1 MIALER
7 NGVSCG
13 LDPELGGAL
22 LSLSVNGI
30 NLLRPAP
37 SKPRD
42 ILETACFPLVPF
54 ANRIADGRM
63 VFEGRQIVLPPDP
76 AALPH
81 AHHGHGWRR
90 PWRLVHKGDV
100 SAVVELR
107 HDPDAWP
114 WAYAATQE
122 VTLVDGGAEVELS
135 VRNLSDRPM
144 PAGLGLHPYFFR
156 GEADVIRLE
165 ARRIV
170 TNSRGGIPIGEEL
183 FVPGEKSLTELD
195 GLDNLLID
203 DSGGVRLGL
212 SGVDHVLTAQG
223 AVGFHVYVPKG
234 EGFFCVEPV
243 THLPNA
249 FAADADKHALA
260 PGDTRRLSMR
270 LTIN

>member
-1 MIALER
+1 MIALGR
-7 NGVSCG
+7 NGVSCT

-22 LSLSVNGI
+22 SSLSVNGI

-54 ANRIADGRM
+54 SNRIEGGRM
-63 VFEGRQIVLPPDP
+63 VFEGQEIVLPPDP

-90 PWRLVHKGDV
+90 PWRLVHKGDI
-100 SAVVELR
+100 SAVLELR

-114 WAYAATQE
+114 WAYLATQQI
-122 VTLVDGGAEVELS
+122 TLVDGGAEVELS
-135 VRNLSDRPM
+135 VQNLSDQPM
-144 PAGLGLHPYFFR
+144 PAGLGLHPYFLR
-156 GEADVIRLE
+156 REGDVIRVE
-165 ARRIV
+165 ASRIV
-170 TNSRGGIPIGEEL
+170 MNSPDGIPVGEDL
-183 FVPGEKSLTELD
+183 FVPGEKRLADLE
-195 GLDNLLID
+195 GLDNLLLD
-203 DSGGVRLGL
+203 ASGGVRLRL

-223 AVGFHVYVPKG
+223 AVGFHVYVPEG

-249 FAADADKHALA
+249 FAADAEEHALA